1 MLLPSP
7 HSEAMTIALAQD
19 VEEFLQEQVRTG
31 ACADAGEL
39 VNDVVRSVR
48 QQLQRPYGIT
58 PELEAWLLEAADKP
72 LSPLTSTDFEGIR
85 ARVEGRRSAPRP

>member
-1 MLLPSP
+1 MLLPPP

-48 QQLQRPYGIT
+48 QQLQRPFEIT
-58 PELEAWLLEAADKP
+58 SELEAWLLESADKP
-72 LSPLTSTDFEGIR
+72 LSPLSNSDFEDTR
-85 ARVEGRRSAPRP
+85 ARVEGRRSESRA

>member
-7 HSEAMTIALAQD
+7 HSEAMTIALAPD

-31 ACADAGEL
+31 ACTDAGEL

-48 QQLQRPYGIT
+48 QQLQRPFEIT
-58 PELEAWLLEAADKP
+58 SELEAWLMESADKP
-72 LSPLTSTDFEGIR
+72 LSPLTSADFDGIR
-85 ARVEGRRSAPRP
+85 ARVRERASTPKA